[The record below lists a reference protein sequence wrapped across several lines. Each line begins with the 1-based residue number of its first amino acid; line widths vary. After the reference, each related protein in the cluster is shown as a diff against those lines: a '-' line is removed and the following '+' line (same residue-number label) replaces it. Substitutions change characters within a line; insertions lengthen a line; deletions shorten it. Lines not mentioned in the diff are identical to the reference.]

1 MKETILYISK
11 SEQDIRSFLKYLQS
25 KLKSGQ
31 KECTLDEE
39 RDVLKVPKYYDIVGK
54 SIYGNM
60 LGAGY
65 GYCLYYCFSSK
76 FDKSTYNTK
85 REKELLEQILMHTR
99 EGAREISEYEV
110 MYMLGLLPPQNLASA
125 TQGVLMDVAMPLM
138 RERIE
143 SPLSPFAYKDELENA
158 LKERI
163 FKGVLMSAT

>member
-11 SEQDIRSFLKYLQS
+11 SEQDIQSFLKYLQS
-25 KLKSGQ
+25 KLEAEQ
-31 KECTLDEE
+31 RECVLDEE
-39 RDVLKVPKYYDIVGK
+39 HDILKVPKYYDIVGK
-54 SIYGNM
+54 SIYGNR

-99 EGAREISEYEV
+99 QGAKEISEYEV

-125 TQGVLMDVAMPLM
+125 TQGVLMDAAMPLM